1 MQWSEI
7 PRRPS
12 IRMLRQFGALL
23 AVVSLSMAAW
33 RGSHGGD
40 WRALAAVA
48 VMAAGVTL
56 VRPQALRPV
65 FVGWM
70 MLAFP
75 IGWVVGRVALAIIF
89 FGVFMPVGM
98 VLRLIGRD
106 PLRRHRAEGTYW
118 TPRPPTKSVEVV
130 LKWALFSK

>member
-1 MQWSEI
+1 MQWTEI
-7 PRRPS
+7 PRYPPL
-12 IRMLRQFGALL
+12 RMLRQFGALL

-48 VMAAGVTL
+48 VMAAAVTL
-56 VRPQALRPV
+56 VRPEALRLV
-65 FVGWM
+65 FVGWL

-106 PLRRHRAEGTYW
+106 PLRRQRAEGTYW
-118 TPRPPTKSVEVV
+118 TRRPRAKS
-130 LKWALFSK
+130 ADYFRQY